1 MKTTRLL
8 IAGAAAA
15 AVLAPAATAFAEIPL
30 GTMTATPNPVDVG
43 QTVTVANVDEPGST
57 CEGSAFVE
65 VDVYGPDSAI
75 FDQGTVNP
83 DASGNWTFSFTPDV
97 AGTYVVQA
105 FCSDNADA
113 FAFPPVDY
121 GDLTVLAQAPGT
133 TTTMASTSTTQG
145 STTTSAAAAATV
157 TPAFTG

>member
-15 AVLAPAATAFAEIPL
+15 AVLAPATTAFAEIPL

-57 CEGSAFVE
+57 CEGGIVN
-65 VDVYGPDSAI
+65 YQILGPDSGLFEI
-75 FDQGTVNP
+75 GGVIP
-83 DASGNWTFSFTPDV
+83 DGSGNWSFSFTPDM
-97 AGTYVVQA
+97 AGTYIVQA
-105 FCSDNADA
+105 FCDEEIIEE
-113 FAFPPVDY
+113 AFPPVDY

-133 TTTMASTSTTQG
+133 TTTMASTSTTQA
-145 STTTSAAAAATV
+145 STTTSAAAAAVV

>member
-15 AVLAPAATAFAEIPL
+15 AVLAPATTAFAEIPL

-43 QTVTVANVDEPGST
+43 QTVTVANENDSGST
-57 CEGSAFVE
+57 CEEGGVVE
-65 VDVYGPDSAI
+65 FIIFGPDANV
-75 FDQGTVNP
+75 FDQGTASP
-83 DASGNWTFSFTPDV
+83 DLSGNWTFSFTPDV

-105 FCSDNADA
+105 FCTDEADA
-113 FAFPPVDY
+113 FALPPVDY

-145 STTTSAAAAATV
+145 STTTSAAAAAVV